1 MCRTHWIE
9 RHEAFETFL
18 DLFMPI
24 VCCLEEIANSSPAEW
39 NAETRSDAQS
49 LFLTVFRF
57 SFAVALV
64 ITQKILLYIKAVSVK
79 LQGRYVDI
87 VRAYREIE
95 NVKSTLAKL
104 RTDVERFH
112 AQAYNEVIVLC
123 QSIGI
128 EESTPRITSRQQHRQ
143 NLPSSNSSE
152 YFKRTT
158 TIPMLDH
165 LISELSSR
173 FNESSYQFL
182 LQFIK
187 LLPSEVIKHS
197 TRITQAEFNDLLKFY
212 EDDLPSSR
220 GFTAELDLWQNYWC
234 SDECIS
240 TAEKLDTPEKALKN
254 MEKDLYPNIYVLL
267 VLAATIPVT
276 SCECERSISML
287 RLIKTPLRSTMS
299 QERLNGLAMM
309 QYNHHIPLEADEVI
323 EEFAIC
329 HPQKLLL

>member
-1 MCRTHWIE
+1 M
-9 RHEAFETFL
+9 
-18 DLFMPI
+18 
-24 VCCLEEIANSSPAEW
+24 CCLEEIANSSPAEW

-57 SFAVALV
+57 SFAVVLV
-64 ITQKILLYIKAVSVK
+64 ITQKILSYIKALSVK

-123 QSIGI
+123 QSVGI

-173 FNESSYQFL
+173 FNESLYQFL

-187 LLPSEVIKHS
+187 LLPSEV
-197 TRITQAEFNDLLKFY
+197 LLYFAWADQRVQPFY
-212 EDDLPSSR
+212 NYHIVSSR
-220 GFTAELDLWQNYWC
+220 
-234 SDECIS
+234 
-240 TAEKLDTPEKALKN
+240 
-254 MEKDLYPNIYVLL
+254 
-267 VLAATIPVT
+267 
-276 SCECERSISML
+276 
-287 RLIKTPLRSTMS
+287 
-299 QERLNGLAMM
+299 
-309 QYNHHIPLEADEVI
+309 
-323 EEFAIC
+323 
-329 HPQKLLL
+329 